1 MEPVC
6 CSMSSYNCCLLTYIQ
21 ISQEAGKVIWYSHL
35 FKNFP
40 QFIVIYT
47 VKGFVIVNKAE
58 VDVFLELFCFFNN
71 PADVGNLISGSSVFS
86 NSSLNMWKFTVHVLL
101 KPGLENFKHYFTI
114 MWTSLVDQMVKHL
127 PTMQETQVRSL
138 GWEDSLE
145 KEIATHSITLAW
157 KIPWTEECRRL
168 QSMGSQR
175 VGHDRVTSLYYR
187 VRWVDMWGSLSI
199 LWHCL
204 P

>member
-6 CSMSSYNCCLLTYIQ
+6 CSMSSSNCCLLTYIQ

-86 NSSLNMWKFTVHVLL
+86 NSSFNMWKFTVHVLL

-187 VRWVDMWGSLSI
+187 VR
-199 LWHCL
+199 
-204 P
+204 